1 MPEIAELGEN
11 GGGPRSRGVSRGWKL
26 RFRKKEQDRWKD
38 GRWGQG
44 RSQRW
49 SLDAKAQED
58 VATGQVARAGCRK
71 GAASR

>member
-11 GGGPRSRGVSRGWKL
+11 GGPRSRGVSRGRRL
-26 RFRKKEQDRWKD
+26 RFRKEQDRWKD